1 MGAVAARRQ
10 AVKLSRAITLD
21 EAAVKAPNL
30 CDRFAEGDLATIGDE
45 VWEGYRR
52 DKQSRVRWER
62 RNEAG
67 MDLALQ
73 IQKDKSFPWV
83 NCSNVAFPLVTIA
96 AMQYH
101 ARAYPSII
109 TGEDIVKC
117 RVIGED
123 GDGTITARADR
134 ISTHMSWQVLEQDVA
149 WEEQHDRL
157 LLNVGIVGC
166 AFVKSYYAAA
176 EGHNVSELVLAKDLV
191 IDYWAKS
198 VEAAPRKT
206 QIVPLYRNDIYERVR
221 RGTYRDVLKESW
233 YLNTPQRTDTGD
245 AQQARQ
251 DTRQGLNPPEPDDT
265 TPFRGLE
272 QHVLMDLDDDGYA
285 EPYII
290 TIEEGSKTVLRIVT
304 GFDKLEHVEQ
314 DSRNRVVAIQRMQ
327 YYTKYPFIPSPDGG
341 LYDIGFGVLL
351 GPLNES
357 VNSAINQLFDA
368 GTMATTAGGFLGR
381 GVKIRGGVYA
391 FDPFGWNRVD
401 STGDDLHKGIFPLPV
416 REPSN
421 VLFQLL
427 SLLINYTNR
436 ISGAN
441 DMMVGENPGQNTPA
455 ETSRSMIAE
464 GMKIYNAIFKRTWR
478 AMKEEFRK
486 LYVLNAIYLPRRF
499 SFGPSGSFVLKE
511 DYLGNPNAIAP
522 AADPN
527 ISSEGEAL
535 HQAQVLA
542 QRAATT
548 PGYDTDAVERRLLK
562 LMKVPAPD
570 EIFGGKEKFPPGKDT
585 KLAIAELNAQVKEHE
600 LQSKMALEAGWL
612 QTEARKID
620 AEIANLQA
628 ELQIKL
634 VELDGDVQDRE
645 VAKINA
651 MVSMMKSQADAM
663 RVRADTYIAE
673 LEQRGAGHSVQM
685 DRADRALEATRLLV
699 EKRHKDRELDQKDE
713 ELRIKDKV
721 ASKPRAVT

>member
-1 MGAVAARRQ
+1 MI
-10 AVKLSRAITLD
+10 KLERPIVLD
-21 EAAVKAPNL
+21 EAAVKAGNL
-30 CDRFAEGDLATIGDE
+30 TSRFTERDLQTIGNA
-45 VWEGYRR
+45 VWEGYRQ

-73 IQKDKSFPWV
+73 VSKAKSFPWPD
-83 NCSNVAFPLVTIA
+83 CANVAFPLVTIA
-96 AMQYH
+96 AMQFH

-123 GDGTITARADR
+123 TTGQITARADR
-134 ISTHMSWQVLEQDVA
+134 ISTHMSWQVLEEDQS

-166 AFVKSYYAAA
+166 AFVKTYHLAS
-176 EGHNVSELVLAKDLV
+176 EGHNTSELVLAKDLI

-206 QIVPLYRNDIYERVR
+206 QRINLYRNDIHEKVLRK
-221 RGTYRDVLKESW
+221 TYRDVLAESW
-233 YLNTPQRTDTGD
+233 YLTPPSRNDDNG
-245 AQQARQ
+245 QQAKQ
-251 DTRQGLNPPEPDDT
+251 DNRQGLNPPQPDET
-265 TPFRGLE
+265 TPYSGLE
-272 QHVLMDLDDDGYA
+272 QHVQMDLDNDGYA

-290 TIEEGSKTVLRIVT
+290 TIEQESKAVLRIVT
-304 GFDKLEHVEQ
+304 GFDKLDHIERDDQ
-314 DSRNRVVAIQRMQ
+314 GRIITIQRMQ

-368 GTMATTAGGFLGR
+368 GTMSNVAGGFLGR
-381 GVKIRGGVYA
+381 GVKIKGGIQA
-391 FDPFGWNRVD
+391 FNPFGWNRVD
-401 STGDDLHKGIFPLPV
+401 SSGDDLQKGIFPLPV
-416 REPSN
+416 REPST

-455 ETSRSMIAE
+455 ETSRSMIQE

-478 AMKEEFRK
+478 AMKEEFKK
-486 LYVLNAIYLPRRF
+486 LYVLNAIYLPRKF
-499 SFGPSGSFVLKE
+499 SFGPTGSFVLKE

-527 ISSEGEAL
+527 IASEGEAL
-535 HQAQVLA
+535 AQGQILA
-542 QRAATT
+542 TRAATV
-548 PGYDTDAVERRLLK
+548 PGYNPEAVERRLLK
-562 LMKVPAPD
+562 LMKVPAID
-570 EIFGGKEKFPPGKDT
+570 EIYGGIEKFPPGKDI
-585 KLAIAELNAQVKEHE
+585 KLQIAELNAQVKEKE
-600 LQSKMALEAGWL
+600 FQGKMAIEAAWL
-612 QTEARKID
+612 QVEARKID
-620 AEIANLQA
+620 AEVSNLQA
-628 ELQIKL
+628 ELQMKV

-645 VAKINA
+645 VQRMNA
-651 MVSMMKSQADAM
+651 TVSMLKSQADAM
-663 RVRADTYIAE
+663 RVRADMYIAE
-673 LEQRGAGHSVQM
+673 LEQQGAGHNAQM
-685 DRADRALEATRLLV
+685 EQFDRHLAAAKLLK
-699 EKRHKDRELDQKDE
+699 ESQQKDRELSQTDK
-713 ELRIKDKV
+713 ELRIKDKI
-721 ASKPRAVT
+721 ASKPVKAAA